1 MFSPRKKRQT
11 GRRGNR
17 DTIVNNEPSANEFK
31 PEELARTY
39 SEIGL
44 SHGLGTIA
52 RITGYALRT
61 PWLVAIALASTI
73 IAASLQLLIPVLLG
87 QAIDQTQQLLNA
99 TSISGKATAPVE
111 ARAGLWTTAWMV
123 LAVWVL
129 RGIFTTAQNYFA
141 ESVGHHTG
149 YLLRLA
155 YYEKIQSLNF
165 GFHDRVHSG
174 DLITAGML
182 DVEGVRVFF
191 STGLVRV
198 VLLSVLIG
206 VGGYLLLSTDIVL
219 GIMAL
224 SFVPFVA
231 WQSSSARL
239 RLRSTWLQLQ
249 ERLSDLGKVMEENLS
264 GIRVVRAFAGQNH
277 EIAKFA
283 STSARALSLAQE
295 RVQIRVKSSSTMT
308 LSFFIAM
315 GLVLWF
321 GGNKVINDEIS
332 VGTLASFLT
341 FMTILQMP
349 VRQLGLLVNSIARAS
364 TCGARVFKLL
374 DLEPEVADAPDAT
387 PLKLTEG
394 LLRFDAVDFNYPGV
408 SNRPVL
414 SDISFEAH
422 RGQTI
427 GIMGPPGSGKTT
439 IAQLIPRF
447 YDVSSGSITLDG
459 QDIRSIT
466 LQSLRRAV
474 AVVQQESFL
483 FTTSLE
489 NNIAYG
495 DPWARDI
502 RIERA
507 SESAQLHRYIMDLP
521 DGYHTVV
528 GERGASLSGGQQ
540 QRMSIARTLLLQPAV
555 LVFDDSTAAVDA
567 TTERRIRE
575 EIQTGAK
582 DRVTIIVAHR
592 LSSLMHADK
601 ILFIDG
607 GRIVES
613 GSHEELLALGGRYH
627 ALYELQVNPSPFTE
641 QS

>member
-1 MFSPRKKRQT
+1 MSNFNP
-11 GRRGNR
+11 
-17 DTIVNNEPSANEFK
+17 D
-31 PEELARTY
+31 ELARTY
-39 SEIGL
+39 SEAGL
-44 SHGLGTIA
+44 SKGLGTIT
-52 RITGYALRT
+52 RLTGYALQT
-61 PWLVAIALASTI
+61 PWLVAIALVSTI
-73 IAASLQLLIPVLLG
+73 IAACLQLLIPILLG
-87 QAIDQTQQLLNA
+87 RAIDQSHQLLSGAGQSA
-99 TSISGKATAPVE
+99 TGEMLDIAK
-111 ARAGLWTTAWMV
+111 AGLWKTALLV
-123 LAVWVL
+123 LAVWIL
-129 RGIFTTAQNYFA
+129 RGIFTTLQNYFA

-149 YLLRLA
+149 YLLRLS
-155 YYEKIQSLNF
+155 YYQKIQSLNF

-174 DLITAGML
+174 DLITTGML

-206 VGGYLLLSTDIVL
+206 AGGYLLLSTDVML
-219 GIMAL
+219 GLLAL

-239 RLRSTWLQLQ
+239 RLRRTWLELQ
-249 ERLSDLGKVMEENLS
+249 ERLSDLGRVMEENLG
-264 GIRVVRAFAGQNH
+264 GIRVVRAFSGQQH
-277 EIAKFA
+277 EIGKFA
-283 STSARALSLAQE
+283 RTSALALELAQE
-295 RVQIRVKSSSTMT
+295 RVQIRVKSSSRMT

-321 GGNKVINDEIS
+321 GGNKVISGDIS
-332 VGTLASFLT
+332 VGTLTSFLT

-349 VRQLGLLVNSIARAS
+349 VRQLGLLVNSFARAS

-374 DLEPEVADAPDAT
+374 DLEPEVADHRGSR
-387 PLKLTEG
+387 PLEITDG
-394 LLRFDAVDFNYPGV
+394 LLRFNNVDFYYPGNT
-408 SNRPVL
+408 NRSAL
-414 SDISFEAH
+414 NGISFEAH
-422 RGQTI
+422 KGETI
-427 GIMGPPGSGKTT
+427 GIMGPPGSGKST

-447 YDVSSGSITLDG
+447 YDVSSGSISIDG
-459 QDIRSIT
+459 QDIRAVT
-466 LQSLRRAV
+466 VESLRHAV

-495 DPWARDI
+495 DPWARDT

-521 DGYHTVV
+521 DGYRTVV

-575 EIQTGAK
+575 EITTGAAE
-582 DRVTIIVAHR
+582 RVTIIVAHR

-601 ILFIDG
+601 ILFVDN

-613 GSHEELLALGGRYH
+613 GSHNELLAQKGRYA
-627 ALYELQVNPSPFTE
+627 ALYDLQINPAPFEE

>member
-1 MFSPRKKRQT
+1 MSNFNP
-11 GRRGNR
+11 
-17 DTIVNNEPSANEFK
+17 D
-31 PEELARTY
+31 ELARTY
-39 SEIGL
+39 SKVGL
-44 SHGLGTIA
+44 TQGLGAIA
-52 RITGYALRT
+52 RLAGYALRT
-61 PWLVAIALASTI
+61 PWLVAVALLSTV
-73 IAASLQLLIPVLLG
+73 IAATLQLLIPILLG
-87 QAIDQTQQLLNA
+87 RAIDQSQQLL
-99 TSISGKATAPVE
+99 SGAGESANSAALEV
-111 ARAGLWTTAWMV
+111 AQAGLWKTALLV
-123 LAVWVL
+123 LGVWIL
-129 RGIFTTAQNYFA
+129 RGLFTTFQNYFA

-149 YLLRLA
+149 YLLRLS

-174 DLITAGML
+174 DLITTGML

-198 VLLSVLIG
+198 VLLSILIG
-206 VGGYLLLSTDIVL
+206 VGGYLLLSTDVTL
-219 GIMAL
+219 GLLAL
-224 SFVPFVA
+224 SFVPCVA

-239 RLRSTWLQLQ
+239 KLRRTWLQLQ
-249 ERLSDLGKVMEENLS
+249 ERLSDLGRVMEENLG
-264 GIRVVRAFAGQNH
+264 GIRVVRAFAGQQH

-283 STSARALSLAQE
+283 RTSAAALSLAQD
-295 RVQIRVKSSSTMT
+295 RVQLRVTSSSRMT

-321 GGNKVINDEIS
+321 GGNKVIDGEIT
-332 VGTLASFLT
+332 VGTLTSFLT

-349 VRQLGLLVNSIARAS
+349 VRQLGLLVNSFARAS

-374 DLEPEVADAPDAT
+374 DLQPEVTDSPDAL
-387 PLKLTEG
+387 PLRLSAG
-394 LLRFDAVDFNYPGV
+394 LLRFDNVDFFYPGNDHR
-408 SNRPVL
+408 SALNG
-414 SDISFEAH
+414 ISFEA
-422 RGQTI
+422 RKGQTI
-427 GIMGPPGSGKTT
+427 GIMGPPGSGKST

-447 YDVSSGSITLDG
+447 YDVSSGSISIDS
-459 QDIRSIT
+459 QDIRSVT
-466 LQSLRRAV
+466 LQSLRQAV

-495 DPWARDI
+495 DPWARDA

-507 SESAQLHRYIMDLP
+507 SESAQLHSYIMDLP
-521 DGYHTVV
+521 EGYRTVV

-575 EIQTGAK
+575 AINTGA
-582 DRVTIIVAHR
+582 DERVTIIVAHR
-592 LSSLMHADK
+592 LSSLMHADN
-601 ILFIDG
+601 ILFVENG
-607 GRIVES
+607 QIVES
-613 GSHEELLALGGRYH
+613 GSHDELLVQQGRYA
-627 ALYELQVNPSPFTE
+627 ALHELQINPAPFTE

>member
-1 MFSPRKKRQT
+1 MSNFNP
-11 GRRGNR
+11 
-17 DTIVNNEPSANEFK
+17 D
-31 PEELARTY
+31 ELARTY
-39 SEIGL
+39 SEVGL
-44 SHGLGTIA
+44 TKGLGTIA
-52 RITGYALRT
+52 RLAGYALRT
-61 PWLVAIALASTI
+61 PWLVAIALLSTI
-73 IAASLQLLIPVLLG
+73 IAASLQLLIPILLG
-87 QAIDQTQQLLNA
+87 QAIDQSQQLLSSA
-99 TSISGKATAPVE
+99 TLAVSADSLEVAK
-111 ARAGLWTTAWMV
+111 AGLWKTALLV
-123 LAVWVL
+123 LGVWIL
-129 RGIFTTAQNYFA
+129 RGIFTTLQNYFA

-149 YLLRLA
+149 YLLRLS
-155 YYEKIQSLNF
+155 YYEKIQTLNF

-174 DLITAGML
+174 DLITTGML

-206 VGGYLLLSTDIVL
+206 VGGYLLLSTDFTL
-219 GIMAL
+219 GLLAL

-239 RLRSTWLQLQ
+239 RLRRTWLELQ
-249 ERLSDLGKVMEENLS
+249 ERLSDLGRVMEENLG
-264 GIRVVRAFAGQNH
+264 GIRVVRAFSAQQH

-283 STSARALSLAQE
+283 RTSASALSLAQD
-295 RVQIRVKSSSTMT
+295 RVQIRVKSSSRMT
-308 LSFFIAM
+308 LSFFFAM

-321 GGNKVINDEIS
+321 GGNKVSNGDIS
-332 VGTLASFLT
+332 VGTLTSFLT

-349 VRQLGLLVNSIARAS
+349 VRQLGLLVNSFARAS

-374 DLEPEVADAPDAT
+374 DLPPDIADSPDSR
-387 PLKLTEG
+387 PLSLTNG
-394 LLRFDAVDFNYPGV
+394 LLSFENVDFFYPGDN
-408 SNRPVL
+408 SRPVL
-414 SDISFEAH
+414 GDISFEAH
-422 RGQTI
+422 RGETI

-447 YDVSSGSITLDG
+447 YDVSGGSISIDG
-459 QDIRSIT
+459 QDIRSVT
-466 LQSLRRAV
+466 LQSLREAV
-474 AVVQQESFL
+474 AVVQQENFL

-495 DPWARDI
+495 DPWARDT

-521 DGYHTVV
+521 DGYRTVV

-567 TTERRIRE
+567 TTERRIRQE
-575 EIQTGAK
+575 MTTGAAE
-582 DRVTIIVAHR
+582 RVTIIVAHR

-601 ILFIDG
+601 ILFVDG
-607 GRIVES
+607 GRIIES
-613 GSHEELLALGGRYH
+613 GSHNELLALGGRYA
-627 ALYELQVNPSPFTE
+627 ALYELQINPTPFSE

>member
-1 MFSPRKKRQT
+1 MNTER
-11 GRRGNR
+11 
-17 DTIVNNEPSANEFK
+17 SASQFN
-31 PEELARTY
+31 PDELARTY
-39 SEIGL
+39 GQIGL
-44 SHGLGTIA
+44 NRGLGAIA
-52 RITGYALRT
+52 RITSYAFRT
-61 PWLVAIALASTI
+61 PWLVAIAIVSTI

-87 QAIDQTQQLLNA
+87 QAIDQSQQLLTGANLSA
-99 TSISGKATAPVE
+99 GGNTLDE

-123 LAVWVL
+123 LGVWIL

-155 YYEKIQSLNF
+155 YYQKIQSLNF

-174 DLITAGML
+174 DLITTGML
-182 DVEGVRVFF
+182 DVEGMRVFF

-206 VGGYLLLSTDIVL
+206 AGGYLLLSTDVVL
-219 GIMAL
+219 GMMAL

-231 WQSSSARL
+231 WQSSTARL
-239 RLRSTWLQLQ
+239 KLRVTWLQLQ
-249 ERLSDLGKVMEENLS
+249 ERLSDLGKVMEENLG

-283 STSARALSLAQE
+283 RTSASALSLAQS
-295 RVQIRVKSSSTMT
+295 RVQIRVKSSSVMT

-321 GGNKVINDEIS
+321 GGSKVIAGEIS

-349 VRQLGLLVNSIARAS
+349 VRQLGLLVNSFARAS

-374 DLEPEVADAPDAT
+374 DLKPEVANAADAL
-387 PLKLTEG
+387 PLKLSSG
-394 LLRFDAVDFNYPGV
+394 QLRFDGVDFSYPGIT
-408 SNRPVL
+408 NRSAL
-414 SDISFEAH
+414 SGISFEAH
-422 RGQTI
+422 KGETI

-447 YDVSSGSITLDG
+447 YDVSSGSISIDG
-459 QDIRSIT
+459 QDIRSVT
-466 LQSLRRAV
+466 LQSLRQAV

-495 DPWARDI
+495 DPWARDM

-521 DGYHTVV
+521 DGYRTVV

-575 EIQTGAK
+575 EIQTGAAE
-582 DRVTIIVAHR
+582 RVTIIVAHR

-601 ILFIDG
+601 ILFIDKG
-607 GRIVES
+607 VIVES
-613 GSHEELLALGGRYH
+613 GSHEQLLALQGRYH
-627 ALYELQVNPSPFTE
+627 ALYELQINPSPFTE
-641 QS
+641 QN

>member
-1 MFSPRKKRQT
+1 MCLPLQ
-11 GRRGNR
+11 R
-17 DTIVNNEPSANEFK
+17 DSTVNTEPTSANEFK

-39 SEIGL
+39 DQIGL
-44 SHGLGTIA
+44 TRGLGAIA
-52 RITGYALRT
+52 RISGYAFRT
-61 PWLVAIALASTI
+61 PWLVAIALISTI
-73 IAASLQLLIPVLLG
+73 IAASLQLLIPILLG
-87 QAIDQTQQLLNA
+87 QAIDQSQLLLTGASQSGASNA
-99 TSISGKATAPVE
+99 LEE
-111 ARAGLWTTAWMV
+111 ARAGLWSTAWMV
-123 LAVWVL
+123 LSVWIL

-206 VGGYLLLSTDIVL
+206 AGGYLLLSTDVML
-219 GIMAL
+219 GMMAL

-231 WQSSSARL
+231 WESSTARL
-239 RLRSTWLQLQ
+239 KLRATWLQLQ
-249 ERLSDLGKVMEENLS
+249 ERLSDLGKVMEENLG
-264 GIRVVRAFAGQNH
+264 GIRVVRAFAGQQH

-283 STSARALSLAQE
+283 RTSASALSLAQD

-308 LSFFIAM
+308 LSFFMAM

-321 GGNKVINDEIS
+321 GGSKVIAGEIS

-349 VRQLGLLVNSIARAS
+349 VRQLGLLVNSFARAS

-374 DLEPEVADAPDAT
+374 DLEPEVADSPGAL
-387 PLKLTEG
+387 PLKITEG
-394 LLRFDAVDFNYPGV
+394 RLRFDHVDFNYPGITH
-408 SNRPVL
+408 RAAL
-414 SDISFEAH
+414 SGISFEASK
-422 RGQTI
+422 GETI

-447 YDVSSGSITLDG
+447 YDVSNGSISIDG
-459 QDIRSIT
+459 QDIRSVT

-495 DPWARDI
+495 DPWARDT

-521 DGYHTVV
+521 DGYRTVV

-540 QRMSIARTLLLQPAV
+540 QRMSIARTLLLEPAI

-567 TTERRIRE
+567 TTERHIRE
-575 EIQTGAK
+575 EIQSGAAE
-582 DRVTIIVAHR
+582 RVTIIVAHR

-613 GSHEELLALGGRYH
+613 GSHEELLALEGRYH

-641 QS
+641 PY

>member
-1 MFSPRKKRQT
+1 MKTERT
-11 GRRGNR
+11 
-17 DTIVNNEPSANEFK
+17 AHEFK

-39 SEIGL
+39 GQIGL
-44 SHGLGTIA
+44 SRGLGAIA

-61 PWLVAIALASTI
+61 PWLVAIALISTV
-73 IAASLQLLIPVLLG
+73 IAASLQLLIPILVG
-87 QAIDQTQQLLNA
+87 QAIDQTQQLVTGVSEANDALA
-99 TSISGKATAPVE
+99 Q
-111 ARAGLWTTAWMV
+111 ARAGLWSTALLV
-123 LAVWVL
+123 LGVWIL

-155 YYEKIQSLNF
+155 YYEKIQTLSF

-174 DLITAGML
+174 DLITTGML

-191 STGLVRV
+191 STGLVRL

-206 VGGYLLLSTDIVL
+206 VGGYLLLSTDLVL

-231 WQSSSARL
+231 WQSSTTRL
-239 RLRSTWLQLQ
+239 RLRLTWLQLQ
-249 ERLSDLGKVMEENLS
+249 ERLSDLGKVMEENLG
-264 GIRVVRAFAGQNH
+264 GIRVVRAFAGQRH

-283 STSARALSLAQE
+283 RTSAKALTLAQD
-295 RVQIRVKSSSTMT
+295 RVQIRVKSSSMMT
-308 LSFFIAM
+308 ASFFTAM

-321 GGNKVINDEIS
+321 GGNKVIAGEIT

-349 VRQLGLLVNSIARAS
+349 VRQLGLLVNSFARAS

-374 DLEPEVADAPDAT
+374 DLEPEVADSPAAR
-387 PLKLTEG
+387 PLELRDG
-394 LLRFDAVDFNYPGV
+394 LLRFDNVDFKYPGITTR
-408 SNRPVL
+408 SALRG
-414 SDISFEAH
+414 ISFTAK
-422 RGQTI
+422 RGETI
-427 GIMGPPGSGKTT
+427 GIMGPPGSGKST

-447 YDVSSGSITLDG
+447 YDATSGTISIDG
-459 QDIRSIT
+459 QDLRSVT
-466 LQSLRRAV
+466 LQSLRKAV
-474 AVVQQESFL
+474 AVVHQESFL

-495 DPWARDI
+495 DPWARDT

-521 DGYHTVV
+521 DGYKTVV

-575 EIQTGAK
+575 EIQTGAAE
-582 DRVTIIVAHR
+582 RVTIIVAHR

-641 QS
+641 HQQ

>member
-1 MFSPRKKRQT
+1 MKTQGS
-11 GRRGNR
+11 
-17 DTIVNNEPSANEFK
+17 VNNFNPD
-31 PEELARTY
+31 ELARTY
-39 SEIGL
+39 GEVGL
-44 SHGLGTIA
+44 TRGLGTIA
-52 RITGYALRT
+52 RITAYAFRT
-61 PWLVAIALASTI
+61 PWIVAIALVSTI
-73 IAASLQLLIPVLLG
+73 IAASLQLLIPILLG
-87 QAIDQTQQLLNA
+87 QAIDQSQQLLTGA
-99 TSISGKATAPVE
+99 SQAGSVE
-111 ARAGLWTTAWMV
+111 ALEQARSGLWTTAMLV
-123 LAVWVL
+123 LLVWIL
-129 RGIFTTAQNYFA
+129 RGLFTTAQNYFA

-174 DLITAGML
+174 DLITTGML

-206 VGGYLLLSTDIVL
+206 VGGYLLLSTDVML
-219 GIMAL
+219 GLMAL

-231 WQSSSARL
+231 WKSSSARL
-239 RLRSTWLQLQ
+239 RLRATWLELQ
-249 ERLSDLGKVMEENLS
+249 ERLSDLGRVMEENLG
-264 GIRVVRAFAGQNH
+264 GIRVVRAFAGQRH

-283 STSARALSLAQE
+283 HTSASALSLAQS

-308 LSFFIAM
+308 LSFFVAM

-321 GGNKVINDEIS
+321 GGGKVIDGQIS

-349 VRQLGLLVNSIARAS
+349 VRQLGLLVNSFARAS
-364 TCGARVFKLL
+364 TCGTRVFKLL
-374 DLEPEVADAPDAT
+374 DLEPQVADPPDAS
-387 PLKLTEG
+387 PLQLTKG
-394 LLRFDAVDFNYPGV
+394 VLRFEDVDFFYPGTTNRSAV
-408 SNRPVL
+408 SG
-414 SDISFEAH
+414 ISFEA
-422 RGQTI
+422 RKGETI
-427 GIMGPPGSGKTT
+427 GIMGPPGSGKST

-447 YDVSSGSITLDG
+447 YDTTSGTISIDG
-459 QDIRSIT
+459 QDIRSVT
-466 LQSLRRAV
+466 LQSLREAV

-495 DPWARDI
+495 DPWARDT

-521 DGYHTVV
+521 DGYSTVV

-540 QRMSIARTLLLQPAV
+540 QRMSIARTLLLEPAI

-575 EIQTGAK
+575 EIQTGAAE
-582 DRVTIIVAHR
+582 RVTIIVAHR
-592 LSSLMHADK
+592 LSSLMHADR
-601 ILFIDG
+601 ILFIDE
-607 GRIVES
+607 GRIVET
-613 GSHEELLALGGRYH
+613 GSHEELLALKGRYA
-627 ALYELQVNPSPFTE
+627 ALYDLQVNPAPFSE
-641 QS
+641 SDSERS

>member
-1 MFSPRKKRQT
+1 MRFNTLVNTQRPR
-11 GRRGNR
+11 
-17 DTIVNNEPSANEFK
+17 NEFK

-39 SEIGL
+39 GQIGL
-44 SHGLGTIA
+44 TRGFGAIA
-52 RITGYALRT
+52 RISGYAFRT
-61 PWLVAIALASTI
+61 PWLVVIALVSTI
-73 IAASLQLLIPVLLG
+73 IAASLQLLIPILLG
-87 QAIDQTQQLLNA
+87 QAIDQSQQLLTGATQSGGVNA
-99 TSISGKATAPVE
+99 LQE
-111 ARAGLWTTAWMV
+111 ARAGLWTTAWLV
-123 LAVWVL
+123 LGVWIL
-129 RGIFTTAQNYFA
+129 RGIFTTSQNYFA

-155 YYEKIQSLNF
+155 YYEKIQSLSF

-182 DVEGVRVFF
+182 DVEGIRVFF

-206 VGGYLLLSTDIVL
+206 AGGYLLLSTDLIL
-219 GIMAL
+219 GLMAL

-239 RLRSTWLQLQ
+239 RLRTTWLQLQ
-249 ERLSDLGKVMEENLS
+249 ERLSDLGRVMEENLS
-264 GIRVVRAFAGQNH
+264 GIRVVRAFAGQYH
-277 EIAKFA
+277 EIAKFGRA
-283 STSARALSLAQE
+283 SALALSLARE
-295 RVQIRVKSSSTMT
+295 RVQIRVKSSSNMT
-308 LSFFIAM
+308 LSFFVAM

-321 GGNKVINDEIS
+321 GGNKVIAGEIS

-349 VRQLGLLVNSIARAS
+349 VRQLGLLVNSFARAS

-374 DLEPEVADAPDAT
+374 DLETEVADSPQAL
-387 PLKLTEG
+387 PLELRNG
-394 LLRFDAVDFNYPGV
+394 QLRFDNVDFYYPGV
-408 SNRPVL
+408 SNRSAL
-414 SDISFEAH
+414 SGISFEAH
-422 RGQTI
+422 KGETI
-427 GIMGPPGSGKTT
+427 GIMGPPGSGKST

-447 YDVSSGSITLDG
+447 YDVSRGAITIDG
-459 QDIRSIT
+459 QDIRSVT
-466 LQSLRRAV
+466 LQTLRQAV

-495 DPWARDI
+495 DPWARET

-507 SESAQLHRYIMDLP
+507 GEAAQLHRYIMDLP
-521 DGYHTVV
+521 DGYRTVV

-540 QRMSIARTLLLQPAV
+540 QRMSIARTVLLQPAI
-555 LVFDDSTAAVDA
+555 LIFDDSTAAIDA

-575 EIQTGAK
+575 EIQAGS
-582 DRVTIIVAHR
+582 DERITIIVAHR
-592 LSSLMHADK
+592 LSSLMHADR
-601 ILFIDG
+601 ILFIDE

-613 GSHEELLALGGRYH
+613 GSHEELLALSGRYH
-627 ALYELQVNPSPFTE
+627 ALYELQVNPAPFAE
-641 QS
+641 QN

>member
-1 MFSPRKKRQT
+1 VSNFNP
-11 GRRGNR
+11 
-17 DTIVNNEPSANEFK
+17 D
-31 PEELARTY
+31 ELARTY

-44 SHGLGTIA
+44 TKGLGAIA
-52 RITGYALRT
+52 RLTGYALRT
-61 PWLVAIALASTI
+61 PWLVAIALISTAT
-73 IAASLQLLIPVLLG
+73 AASLQLLIPILLG
-87 QAIDQTQQLLNA
+87 QAIDQSQHLLVGA
-99 TSISGKATAPVE
+99 GQSATAETLE
-111 ARAGLWTTAWMV
+111 AAKAGLWKTALLV
-123 LAVWVL
+123 LGVWIL
-129 RGIFTTAQNYFA
+129 RGAFTTLQNYFA

-149 YLLRLA
+149 YLLRLS

-182 DVEGVRVFF
+182 DIEGVRVFF

-198 VLLSVLIG
+198 VLLSILIG
-206 VGGYLLLSTDIVL
+206 VGGYLLLSTDVML
-219 GIMAL
+219 GLLAL

-231 WQSSSARL
+231 WQSSSSRL
-239 RLRSTWLQLQ
+239 KLRSTWLALQ
-249 ERLSDLGKVMEENLS
+249 ERLSDLGKVMEENLG
-264 GIRVVRAFAGQNH
+264 GIRVVRAFSGQQH
-277 EIAKFA
+277 EVAKFA
-283 STSARALSLAQE
+283 RTSASALSLAQD
-295 RVQIRVKSSSTMT
+295 RVQIRVNSSCRMT

-321 GGNKVINDEIS
+321 GGNKVISGEIS
-332 VGTLASFLT
+332 VGTLTSFLT

-349 VRQLGLLVNSIARAS
+349 VRQLGLLVNSFARAS

-374 DLEPEVADAPDAT
+374 DLMPDVADAPDSR
-387 PLKLTEG
+387 PLVLSDG
-394 LLRFDAVDFNYPGV
+394 VLRFDNVDFHYPGNTTR
-408 SNRPVL
+408 SAL
-414 SDISFEAH
+414 TGISFEA
-422 RGQTI
+422 RQGETI

-447 YDVSSGSITLDG
+447 YDVTGGSISIDG
-459 QDIRSIT
+459 QDIRSVT
-466 LQSLRRAV
+466 LQSLRQAV
-474 AVVQQESFL
+474 AVVQQENFL

-495 DPWARDI
+495 DPWARDT

-521 DGYHTVV
+521 DGYRTVV

-575 EIQTGAK
+575 EITLGATE
-582 DRVTIIVAHR
+582 RVTIIVAHR

-601 ILFIDG
+601 ILFVDD

-613 GSHEELLALGGRYH
+613 GSHDELLAQKGRYA
-627 ALYELQVNPSPFTE
+627 ALYELQINPAPFTE
-641 QS
+641 QL

>member
-1 MFSPRKKRQT
+1 MNT
-11 GRRGNR
+11 
-17 DTIVNNEPSANEFK
+17 EPSANEFK

-39 SEIGL
+39 DQIGL
-44 SHGLGTIA
+44 NRGLGAIA
-52 RITGYALRT
+52 RISRYAFRT
-61 PWLVAIALASTI
+61 PWLVAIALISTI
-73 IAASLQLLIPVLLG
+73 IAASLQLLIPILLG
-87 QAIDQTQQLLNA
+87 QAIDQSQLLLIGATQSASGNA
-99 TSISGKATAPVE
+99 IEDAQ
-111 ARAGLWTTAWMV
+111 AGLWKTALLV
-123 LAVWVL
+123 LGVWIL
-129 RGIFTTAQNYFA
+129 RGIFTTLQNYFA

-155 YYEKIQSLNF
+155 YYEKIQTLSF

-182 DVEGVRVFF
+182 DIEGIRTFF

-206 VGGYLLLSTDIVL
+206 AGGYLLLSTDVML
-219 GIMAL
+219 GLMAM

-231 WQSSSARL
+231 WQSSTARL
-239 RLRSTWLQLQ
+239 RLRATWLALQ
-249 ERLSDLGKVMEENLS
+249 ERLSDLGRVMEENLG
-264 GIRVVRAFAGQNH
+264 GIRVVRAFAAQHH

-283 STSARALSLAQE
+283 HTSALALSLAQQ

-308 LSFFIAM
+308 LSFFVAM

-321 GGNKVINDEIS
+321 GGSKVIAGEIS

-349 VRQLGLLVNSIARAS
+349 VRQLGLLVNSFARAS

-374 DLEPEVADAPDAT
+374 DLEPEVADSPNAL
-387 PLKLTEG
+387 PLTVSDG
-394 LLRFDAVDFNYPGV
+394 HLRFNNVDFFYPGIN
-408 SNRPVL
+408 NRSAL
-414 SDISFEAH
+414 SGISFDAH
-422 RGQTI
+422 KGETI
-427 GIMGPPGSGKTT
+427 GIMGPPGSGKST

-447 YDVSSGSITLDG
+447 YDVSGGSISIDG
-459 QDIRSIT
+459 QDIREVT
-466 LQSLRRAV
+466 LQSLRQAV
-474 AVVQQESFL
+474 AIVQQESFL

-495 DPWARDI
+495 DPWARDT

-521 DGYHTVV
+521 NGYSTVV

-540 QRMSIARTLLLQPAV
+540 QRMSIARTLLLEPAI

-575 EIQTGAK
+575 EIQTGAAE
-582 DRVTIIVAHR
+582 RVTIIVAHR
-592 LSSLMHADK
+592 LSSLMHANK

-613 GSHEELLALGGRYH
+613 GSHEELLALKGRYH
-627 ALYELQVNPSPFTE
+627 ALYELQVNPAPFAE
-641 QS
+641 HN

>member
-1 MFSPRKKRQT
+1 MKTER
-11 GRRGNR
+11 
-17 DTIVNNEPSANEFK
+17 SASEFN
-31 PEELARTY
+31 PDELARTY
-39 SEIGL
+39 GQIGL
-44 SHGLGTIA
+44 SRGLGAIA
-52 RITGYALRT
+52 RITGYALKT
-61 PWLVAIALASTI
+61 PWLVAIALISTI
-73 IAASLQLLIPVLLG
+73 IAASLQLLIPILLG
-87 QAIDQTQQLLNA
+87 QAIDQSQLLITGA
-99 TSISGKATAPVE
+99 AQSGSSTALDD
-111 ARAGLWTTAWMV
+111 ARAGLRRTAALV
-123 LAVWVL
+123 LGVWIL
-129 RGIFTTAQNYFA
+129 RGIFTTAQNYYA

-155 YYEKIQSLNF
+155 YYEKIQTLNF

-174 DLITAGML
+174 DLITTGML

-198 VLLSVLIG
+198 VLLGVLIG
-206 VGGYLLLSTDIVL
+206 AGGYLLLSTDVML
-219 GIMAL
+219 GLMAL

-239 RLRSTWLQLQ
+239 KLRATWLELQ
-249 ERLSDLGKVMEENLS
+249 QRLSALGRVMEENLG
-264 GIRVVRAFAGQNH
+264 GIRVVRAFAGQHH

-283 STSARALSLAQE
+283 RSSALALSLAQD
-295 RVQIRVKSSSTMT
+295 RVQIRVKSSSLMT
-308 LSFFIAM
+308 ASFFVAM
-315 GLVLWF
+315 ALVLWF
-321 GGNKVINDEIS
+321 GGSKVIAGDIS

-349 VRQLGLLVNSIARAS
+349 VRQLGLLVNSFARAS

-374 DLEPEVADAPDAT
+374 DLVPEIADLPDAQ
-387 PLKLTEG
+387 PLKLTQG
-394 LLRFDAVDFNYPGV
+394 KLQFHNVDFYYPGIT
-408 SNRPVL
+408 NRSAL
-414 SDISFEAH
+414 SGISFEAH
-422 RGQTI
+422 KGQTI

-447 YDVSSGSITLDG
+447 YDVSSGSISLDG
-459 QDIRSIT
+459 QDIRSVT

-495 DPWARDI
+495 DPWARDT

-521 DGYHTVV
+521 DGYRTVV

-575 EIQTGAK
+575 EIQAGAAE
-582 DRVTIIVAHR
+582 RITIIVAHR

-613 GSHEELLALGGRYH
+613 GSHEELLALKGRYQ
-627 ALYELQVNPSPFTE
+627 ALYELQIDPTPFTE
-641 QS
+641 GG